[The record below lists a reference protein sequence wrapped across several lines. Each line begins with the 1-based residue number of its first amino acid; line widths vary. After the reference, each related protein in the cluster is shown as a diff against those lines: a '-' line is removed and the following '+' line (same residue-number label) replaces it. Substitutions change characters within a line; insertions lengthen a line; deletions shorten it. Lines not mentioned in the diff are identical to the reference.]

1 MAGQTEPAFAA
12 RFWQYQKERFPVF
25 KHGALIAAFSSSAVC
40 MSALLRG
47 QQAFPEPAAFAVGFV
62 VLFGLFLQLRI
73 SDEFKDREEDAR
85 HRPERAVPRGLVSL
99 GELAWLG
106 VAVAVIQVVAVA
118 VYFPLLLV
126 LLALAAGYMAL
137 MGAEFFVVDW
147 LKPRPFVYMVSHMV
161 VMPLIDLFATACD
174 WLVMTGRPP
183 TGLFWFLVVSF
194 FNGVII
200 EIGRKTWAPAME
212 RPGVESY
219 SSAWG
224 RGKAVAVWLVSMVLG
239 YGCALVVAADI
250 GFFIP
255 VALWLGAVGL
265 AMAVA
270 GRRMVRAPD
279 ERAVAAL
286 ENLSGL
292 WVFSVYLALGIV
304 PMGVAVWL

>member
-1 MAGQTEPAFAA
+1 MADRTEPAFAV
-12 RFWQYQKERFPVF
+12 RLWQYQKERFPVF
-25 KHGALIAAFSSSAVC
+25 KHGALIAAFSSSAVS

-47 QQAFPEPAAFAVGFV
+47 QQAFPEPVAFAVGLV

-85 HRPERAVPRGLVSL
+85 YRPERAVPRGLVSL
-99 GELAWLG
+99 RELAALG
-106 VAVAVIQVVAVA
+106 VVVAVLQVVVVTA
-118 VYFPLLLV
+118 YDPRLLV

-137 MGAEFFVVDW
+137 MGAEFFVADW
-147 LKPRPFVYMVSHMV
+147 LKPRPFIYMVSHMV

-174 WLVMTGRPP
+174 WLVGTGTPP

-200 EIGRKTWAPAME
+200 EIGRKTWAPAQE

-224 RGKAVAVWLVSMVLG
+224 RGKAVSVWLAAMLLG

-250 GFFIP
+250 GFLVP
-255 VALWLGAVGL
+255 VALWLGGIGL
-265 AMAVA
+265 AMAVV
-270 GRRMVRAPD
+270 GRRLVRAPD
-279 ERAVAAL
+279 ERIVAAL

-292 WVFSVYLALGIV
+292 WVFSVYLVLGIV